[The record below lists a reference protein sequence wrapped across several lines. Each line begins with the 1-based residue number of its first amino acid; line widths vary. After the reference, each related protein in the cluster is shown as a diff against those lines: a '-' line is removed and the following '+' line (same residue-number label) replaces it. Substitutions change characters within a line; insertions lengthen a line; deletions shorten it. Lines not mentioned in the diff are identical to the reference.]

1 MTLTVV
7 SGGEVRL
14 LHIYDHYLMYSSSL
28 CLMLKGSHHRC
39 QCFAVTE
46 RYVSGKTYIVPSQG

>member
-14 LHIYDHYLMYSSSL
+14 LDVYDQYLMYSSSL
-28 CLMLKGSHHRC
+28 YLMLKGSHLRH
-39 QCFAVTE
+39 QCFAVRE
-46 RYVSGKTYIVPSQG
+46 RYVSGKT